1 MSQFYTKDQTDELA
15 GFIGRNVRDSVSALE
30 VADLNLLNKINNIP
44 IIPGPQGVQ
53 GPPGIQG
60 ARGELSL
67 VTFNVDTTTG
77 MLLMDTSADYVGATF
92 TINNDNLE
100 VTIQ

>member
-44 IIPGPQGVQ
+44 IIPGPQ

-100 VTIQ
+100 VTI

>member
-15 GFIGRNVRDSVSALE
+15 GFIGRNVRDSVSTLE

-44 IIPGPQGVQ
+44 IIPGPQ

-100 VTIQ
+100 VTI